1 MMKKIFELTQ
11 SGVDKLKD
19 ELYYLKN
26 IRRKD
31 NLEALKEARE
41 QGDLSENADYSA
53 ARDEQAQIELRILEI
68 QNILKNVKIINTSN
82 QNKEIYIGKTIHLRF
97 LNSDKTELIFL
108 VGALEV
114 DPFVNKISIE
124 SPLGQSLKGRKVG
137 DQVLVKTETGKNFKV
152 EILKVE

>member
-1 MMKKIFELTQ
+1 MMKKFFELTQ

-97 LNSDKTELIFL
+97 LNSNKTELIFL